1 MASLKDAQQLGEE
14 LRSRVDD
21 LHKELTDGEVD
32 FSAIVR
38 LADEVGEMA
47 DRVAV
52 TFQKVNNAFEQQGE
66 EGESEASGGQSLTDA
81 LAPGS
86 RGQQRSSR
94 SDDSMS
100 REDLYER
107 AKEADIPG
115 RSEMSKDELARAL
128 KKAGAKV
135 S

>member
-1 MASLKDAQQLGEE
+1 MASLKDAQQLTEE
-14 LRSRVDD
+14 LRNRVDD
-21 LHKELTDGEVD
+21 LHKEITDGEVD

-52 TFQKVNNAFEQQGE
+52 TFQRVNDAFEQQGE
-66 EGESEASGGQSLTDA
+66 DGESEGGRGQSLTDA

-86 RGQQRSSR
+86 RGRQSP
-94 SDDSMS
+94 DEMS

-115 RSEMSKDELARAL
+115 RSEMSKEELARAL